1 MNIQLLKSLSESYG
15 PSGDEDEPRS
25 ILKQELEP
33 FADETRIDKLGNI
46 FFIHKGGED
55 TPKIMLAAHTDEVAV
70 LVTYIEESG
79 VLRFYPWG
87 IVDGLLLG
95 QRFKMKGKNG
105 TLYGVVGSKPPHVM
119 SDEERKKPVPFDQ
132 LFIDIGAF
140 NREEAENKGALIGMA
155 GVFDTEF
162 RELGNGFVMGKAL
175 DDRAGCFVMA
185 EVFKWVR
192 DKPFNV
198 VAVGTVQ
205 EEVGLRGS
213 RTAAWQVDPDYGL
226 ALEGTFAVDM
236 PGVSPHQ
243 QSASLKQGPVVTVA
257 DRSVIAHPKVLESI
271 IEAAKAEG
279 IPYQFKK
286 VPTGGTDAG
295 SIHLTKAGVPSGT
308 IACPCR
314 YIHGPA
320 AITTIE
326 DIENTIKIVKAFIKR
341 ISG

>member
-1 MNIQLLKSLSESYG
+1 MNIQLLKRLSESLG
-15 PSGDEDEPRS
+15 PPGTEDEPRS
-25 ILKQELEP
+25 ILRRELEP
-33 FADETRIDKLGNI
+33 FADEVRIDKLGNI
-46 FFIHKGGED
+46 FFTHKGKQKS
-55 TPKIMLAAHTDEVAV
+55 PKLMIAAHTDEVAV
-70 LVTYIEESG
+70 LISYIEDTG

-95 QRFKMKGKNG
+95 QRFKMNGKKG

-119 SDEERKKPVPFDQ
+119 NEQERKKPVPADQ
-132 LFIDIGAF
+132 LFIDIGASS
-140 NREEAENKGALIGMA
+140 REEAEIKGAFVGMA

-162 RELGNGFVMGKAL
+162 RELGNDYVMGKAL
-175 DDRAGCFVMA
+175 DDRAGCFVLA
-185 EVFKWVR
+185 EVFKWLK
-192 DKPFNV
+192 DQPYNV

-213 RTAAWQVDPDYGL
+213 RTAAWQVDPDFGL

-236 PGVSPHQ
+236 PGVAPHQ

-257 DRSVIAHPKVLESI
+257 DRSVIVHPQVLRGLIDAAES
-271 IEAAKAEG
+271 EG

-295 SIHLTKAGVPSGT
+295 SIHLTKAGIPSGT
-308 IACPCR
+308 VACPCR

-320 AITTIE
+320 AITTLK
-326 DIENTIKIVKAFIKR
+326 DLENTIKLVKAFIKQ
-341 ISG
+341 INK